1 MIFSLKGESAC
12 SNRTSCGA
20 FSTILARPNS
30 HIRTPRA
37 IRQNLSKPQRFRKG
51 RKRGGARGYL
61 GKICRRRIAQKKFK
75 TPLQLIRMSSA
86 RLFFVTSPHRRGK
99 MRHKMHQIMPK
110 TPLQLVRMSSARAFF
125 VVCEAGSSKS
135 RQKLIRNSS
144 AECLRDSPPKNT
156 CQKLLCRLSAHN
168 PPTQKELPRRTF

>member
-1 MIFSLKGESAC
+1 MFKPHVLRGFFHHP
-12 SNRTSCGA
+12 RTAELAHSHTTCG
-20 FSTILARPNS
+20 
-30 HIRTPRA
+30 TPKFVKTPKVSKRA
-37 IRQNLSKPQRFRKG
+37 ETKG
-51 RKRGGARGYL
+51 RRGVLRKSL
-61 GKICRRRIAQKKFK
+61 P
-75 TPLQLIRMSSA
+75 TPHCLKQVQNSSA
-86 RLFFVTSPHRRGK
+86 THQNVLCAAFFVTSPHRRGK

-144 AECLRDSPPKNT
+144 AECLRDQHPKNT
-156 CQKLLCRLSAHN
+156 CQKLLCKLSAHN